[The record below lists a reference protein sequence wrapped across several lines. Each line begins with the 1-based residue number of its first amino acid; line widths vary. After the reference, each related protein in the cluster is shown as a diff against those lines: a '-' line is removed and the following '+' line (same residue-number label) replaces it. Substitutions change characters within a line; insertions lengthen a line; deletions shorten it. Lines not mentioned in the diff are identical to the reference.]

1 MDWMN
6 ISRKTKELA
15 GKYKYVL
22 LILLLGIF
30 LMSLPEGKSEPAQLE
45 IPDQESPAAYDTAE
59 ELEAILSQIAG
70 VGKVRV
76 MLTEAA
82 GSETIY
88 QTDED
93 RSASSDSESLRV
105 ETVIISDSDRSES
118 GLVRTVVPPIFLG
131 AIIVC
136 QGGDSPAVRLSVV
149 EAVSNVTGIGTDRI
163 TVLKMK

>member
-6 ISRKTKELA
+6 ITKKARELA

-30 LMSLPEGKSEPAQLE
+30 LMSLPEGKEETVQQEISDLEPV
-45 IPDQESPAAYDTAE
+45 SSSRAE
-59 ELEAILSQIAG
+59 ELEEILAQIAG

-93 RSASSDSESLRV
+93 RSVSSGSESLRV
-105 ETVIISDSDRSES
+105 ETVIVSDSERTEK
-118 GLVRTVVPPIFLG
+118 GLVRTIVPPVYLG

-136 QGGDSPAVRLSVV
+136 QGGDSPTVRLSVV

>member
-6 ISRKTKELA
+6 IAGSAKNLV

-22 LILLLGIF
+22 LILLLGIL
-30 LMSLPEGKSEPAQLE
+30 LMSLPEGSKESMQPEISVPA
-45 IPDQESPAAYDTAE
+45 PVYASKAE
-59 ELEAILSQIAG
+59 ELEAILSQISG

-93 RSASSDSESLRV
+93 RSETSDAQNIRV
-105 ETVIISDSDRSES
+105 ETVIVSGSERTET
-118 GLVRTVVPPIFLG
+118 GLVRTVVPPVYLG

-136 QGGDSPAVRLSVV
+136 QGGDSPAVRLSVA

>member
-6 ISRKTKELA
+6 IAGRAKNLV

-22 LILLLGIF
+22 LILLLGIL
-30 LMSLPEGKSEPAQLE
+30 LMSLPEGSKESMQPEISVPA
-45 IPDQESPAAYDTAE
+45 PVYASKAE
-59 ELEAILSQIAG
+59 ELEAILSQFSG

-93 RSASSDSESLRV
+93 RSETSDAQNIRV
-105 ETVIISDSDRSES
+105 ETVIVSGSERTET
-118 GLVRTVVPPIFLG
+118 GLVRTVVPPVYLG

-136 QGGDSPAVRLSVV
+136 QGGDSPAVRLSVA

>member
-1 MDWMN
+1 MDWIN
-6 ISRKTKELA
+6 ITAKTRSLA

-22 LILLLGIF
+22 LILLVGIL
-30 LMSLPEGKSEPAQLE
+30 LMTLPEKTLE
-45 IPDQESPAAYDTAE
+45 ETESVTVSHKTESHSKAE
-59 ELEAILSQIAG
+59 ELEEILAQIAG

-93 RSASSDSESLRV
+93 RSQSSDSESLRI
-105 ETVIISDSDRSES
+105 ETVIVSDSDRTEN
-118 GLVRTVVPPIFLG
+118 GLVRTIVPPVYLG

-136 QGGDSPAVRLSVV
+136 QGGDSPVVRLSIVQ
-149 EAVSNVTGIGTDRI
+149 AVSNVTGIGTDRI
-163 TVLKMK
+163 TVVKMK

>member
-6 ISRKTKELA
+6 IAGSAKNLV

-22 LILLLGIF
+22 LILLLGIL
-30 LMSLPEGKSEPAQLE
+30 LMSLPEGSKESIKAE
-45 IPDQESPAAYDTAE
+45 ISVPTPVYASKAE
-59 ELEAILSQIAG
+59 ELEAILSQISG

-93 RSASSDSESLRV
+93 RSETSDAQNIRV
-105 ETVIISDSDRSES
+105 ETVIVSGSERTET
-118 GLVRTVVPPIFLG
+118 GLVRTVVPPVYLG

-136 QGGDSPAVRLSVV
+136 QGGDSPAVRLSVA

>member
-1 MDWMN
+1 MDWMS
-6 ISRKTKELA
+6 ITRKMKDLA

-22 LILLLGIF
+22 LVLLLGIF
-30 LMSLPEGKSEPAQLE
+30 LMSLPEADKESIQADVSDPEPVAT
-45 IPDQESPAAYDTAE
+45 SKAK
-59 ELEAILSQIAG
+59 ELEEILSQISG
-70 VGKVRV
+70 VGKVSV

-93 RSASSDSESLRV
+93 RAQSSDSESVRAD
-105 ETVIISDSDRSES
+105 TVIVSGSDRTEK
-118 GLVRTVVPPIFLG
+118 GLVRTIVPPVYLG
-131 AIIVC
+131 AIVVC
-136 QGGDSPAVRLSVV
+136 QGGDSPAVRLSIV

>member
-6 ISRKTKELA
+6 IAGRAKNLV

-22 LILLLGIF
+22 LILLLGIL
-30 LMSLPEGKSEPAQLE
+30 LMSLPEGSKESMQPEISVPA
-45 IPDQESPAAYDTAE
+45 PVYASKAE
-59 ELEAILSQIAG
+59 ELEAILSQISG

-93 RSASSDSESLRV
+93 RSETSDAQNIRV
-105 ETVIISDSDRSES
+105 ETVIVSGSERTET
-118 GLVRTVVPPIFLG
+118 GLVRTVVPPVYLG

-136 QGGDSPAVRLSVV
+136 QGGDSPAVRLSVA
-149 EAVSNVTGIGTDRI
+149 EAVSNVTGIGTGRI

>member
-1 MDWMN
+1 
-6 ISRKTKELA
+6 
-15 GKYKYVL
+15 
-22 LILLLGIF
+22 
-30 LMSLPEGKSEPAQLE
+30 
-45 IPDQESPAAYDTAE
+45 
-59 ELEAILSQIAG
+59 
-70 VGKVRV
+70 

-93 RSASSDSESLRV
+93 RSETSDAQNIRV
-105 ETVIISDSDRSES
+105 ETVIVSGSERTET
-118 GLVRTVVPPIFLG
+118 GLVRTVVPPVYLG

-136 QGGDSPAVRLSVV
+136 QGGDSPAVRLSVA

>member
-1 MDWMN
+1 MDWMS
-6 ISRKTKELA
+6 ITGKVKTLA

-22 LILLLGIF
+22 LILLVGIL
-30 LMSLPEGKSEPAQLE
+30 LMSLPEANGEASKPKTV
-45 IPDQESPAAYDTAE
+45 PQEAASRSKAE

-93 RSASSDSESLRV
+93 RNQSSDAEDLHV
-105 ETVIISDSDRSES
+105 ETVIVSGSDRAET
-118 GLVRTVVPPIFLG
+118 GLVRTVVPPVYLG

-136 QGGDSPAVRLSVV
+136 QGGDNSTVRLSIVQ
-149 EAVSNVTGIGTDRI
+149 AVSNVTGIGTDRI
-163 TVLKMK
+163 TVVKMK

>member
-1 MDWMN
+1 MDWMS
-6 ISRKTKELA
+6 ITRKMKDMA

-22 LILLLGIF
+22 LVLLLGIF
-30 LMSLPEGKSEPAQLE
+30 LMSLPEADKESIQADVSDPEPVAT
-45 IPDQESPAAYDTAE
+45 SKAK
-59 ELEAILSQIAG
+59 ELEEILSQISG
-70 VGKVRV
+70 VGKVSV

-93 RSASSDSESLRV
+93 RAQSSDSESVRAD
-105 ETVIISDSDRSES
+105 TVIVSGSDRTEK
-118 GLVRTVVPPIFLG
+118 GLVRTVVPPVYLG
-131 AIIVC
+131 AIVVC
-136 QGGDSPAVRLSVV
+136 QGGDSPAVRLSIV

>member
-1 MDWMN
+1 MDWLN
-6 ISRKTKELA
+6 ISGKAKELA

-30 LMSLPEGKSEPAQLE
+30 LMLLPDGKQEPVQ
-45 IPDQESPAAYDTAE
+45 QEAP
-59 ELEAILSQIAG
+59 ELESADFDKAKELEEILTQIAG

-82 GSETIY
+82 GSETVY

-93 RSASSDSESLRV
+93 RSSSTDTESLRV
-105 ETVIISDSDRSES
+105 ETVIVSDSDRKES
-118 GLVRTVVPPIFLG
+118 GLVRTVVPPVYLG

-136 QGGDSPAVRLSVV
+136 QGGDSPTVRLSVV
-149 EAVSNVTGIGTDRI
+149 EAVSNVTGIGSDRI

>member
-6 ISRKTKELA
+6 IAGSAKNLV

-22 LILLLGIF
+22 LILLLGIL
-30 LMSLPEGKSEPAQLE
+30 LMSLPEGSKESIKAEISVPA
-45 IPDQESPAAYDTAE
+45 PVYASKAE
-59 ELEAILSQIAG
+59 ELEAILSQISG

-93 RSASSDSESLRV
+93 RSETSDAQNIRV
-105 ETVIISDSDRSES
+105 ETVIVSGSERTET
-118 GLVRTVVPPIFLG
+118 GLVRTVVPPVYLG

-136 QGGDSPAVRLSVV
+136 QGGDSPAVRLSVA

>member
-6 ISRKTKELA
+6 ISKKAKELA

-45 IPDQESPAAYDTAE
+45 IPDQEPAACGTAE